1 LEEPGLKYLPAF
13 LTPERRRGLLWRMP
27 QRPGQADADDR
38 PPLEFSAEASDIEQR
53 SRANQLQFLA
63 MLHRAG
69 GIIVPSTDTPFANMM
84 PGFSLHL
91 ELAELVEAGISNS
104 DVLQAATRVAAETLR
119 RGDDLGTLEVG
130 KIADVLV
137 LDGDPL
143 ADINAT
149 RNVVTVIKEGVRYD
163 PQELLD
169 RVTTSPNGA

>member
-1 LEEPGLKYLPAF
+1 
-13 LTPERRRGLLWRMP
+13 
-27 QRPGQADADDR
+27 
-38 PPLEFSAEASDIEQR
+38 
-53 SRANQLQFLA
+53 

-104 DVLQAATRVAAETLR
+104 DVLQGATRVAAETLR